1 VCFPDPEAHF
11 LKAELVLR
19 LDKAMRSLG
28 LTHEAAAR
36 RIGMAHSELT
46 GILTGKFGAVPLERL
61 MRFLTAVGHDIEI
74 KIGACDPDK
83 LGHVTIAG
91 KRRKAS
97 AIVSRPNARRP
108 LRPRRVPS
116 MQLLTRSRARRAGR

>member
-1 VCFPDPEAHF
+1 
-11 LKAELVLR
+11 
-19 LDKAMRSLG
+19 MRSLG

-36 RIGMAHSELT
+36 RIGIAHSELT

-83 LGHVTIAG
+83 LGPCDDRG
-91 KRRKAS
+91 
-97 AIVSRPNARRP
+97 
-108 LRPRRVPS
+108 
-116 MQLLTRSRARRAGR
+116 